1 LATGLNHYQKIPSQ
15 KGFFM
20 STVYLI
26 RHGQASFGAK
36 DYDILSE
43 TGMAQARILGR
54 SMAERGTMFDA
65 VYHGS
70 LKRQIQTAT
79 EFAPS
84 YVEKGVFL
92 PEPVLCEAFDEYDGF
107 AVWRHHLP
115 CVLAEFPH
123 IKKEQENFRTDNK
136 AFQILFQ
143 HVTDRWISGKFDSAG
158 CPAWADFKK
167 RVTEGMQAIMRRH
180 GSGKNIAVFTS
191 GGTISVIMQMA
202 LGLSDQKTMDISW
215 QIMNASITRI
225 RYREDQISLSA
236 FNEISHLEMTRMPEM
251 LTWR

>member
-1 LATGLNHYQKIPSQ
+1 
-15 KGFFM
+15 M

-43 TGMAQARILGR
+43 TGIAQARIIGK
-54 SMAERGTMFDA
+54 SMAERGILFDA
-65 VYHGS
+65 LYHGS
-70 LKRQIQTAT
+70 LKRQIQTAKET
-79 EFAPS
+79 MAV
-84 YVEKGVFL
+84 YAEKELFL

-115 CVLAEFPH
+115 GVLEEFPH
-123 IKKEQENFRTDNK
+123 LKKEQENFKTDTK
-136 AFQILFQ
+136 SFQILFQ
-143 HVTDRWISGKFDSAG
+143 HVTDRWISGEFDSAG

-167 RVTEGMQAIMRRH
+167 RVKDGFKSMIRSQ
-180 GSGKNIAVFTS
+180 GSGRNIAVFTS

-251 LTWR
+251 LTFR

>member
-1 LATGLNHYQKIPSQ
+1 
-15 KGFFM
+15 M

-36 DYDILSE
+36 DYDCLSE
-43 TGMAQARILGR
+43 TGMAQARILGK
-54 SMAERGTMFDA
+54 SMAERGTVFDA

-70 LKRQIQTAT
+70 LKRQIQTAKA
-79 EFAPS
+79 FAVS
-84 YVEKGVFL
+84 YAEKGIFL
-92 PEPVLCEAFDEYDGF
+92 PEPVLWESFDEYDGF

-115 CVLAEFPH
+115 GVLAQFPH
-123 IKKEQENFRTDNK
+123 LKKEQENFRTDAK

-143 HVTDRWISGKFDSAG
+143 HVTDRWIAGQHDGEG

-167 RVTEGMQAIMRRH
+167 RVTEGCKSMIRSQ

-202 LGLSDQKTMDISW
+202 LDLSDQKTMDISW
-215 QIMNASITRI
+215 QIMNASVTRI
-225 RYREDQISLSA
+225 RYRENQISLSA
-236 FNEISHLEMTRMPEM
+236 FNEICHLEMTRMPEM